1 MIINFGLSDTAFGED
16 HYPVRRRGEKRRLN
30 PNLAGIA
37 WLDRRAAEVTATT
50 ETRVMSDTG
59 TILPKNFEGAFIL
72 TRVYPRPRV
81 DNHLRPMFQTFNIDG
96 WSATGTY
103 TDPCPDCFNMAYSD
117 SRCKRGHGSA
127 QGWRV
132 PQAPSP
138 SSFFRTVVGEY
149 INLQRLLPEPPPIT
163 NSLRRDLAAWAD
175 SQGLTVAPE
184 FEGES

>member
-1 MIINFGLSDTAFGED
+1 MIMNFGPPSDED

-30 PNLAGIA
+30 PNAEGIA

-50 ETRVMSDTG
+50 ETRAMSDTG

-81 DNHLRPMFQTFNIDG
+81 DNHLRPMFQTFSIDG

-127 QGWRV
+127 QDWRV
-132 PQAPSP
+132 PQAPHIDLQGLSP
-138 SSFFRTVVGEY
+138 V
-149 INLQRLLPEPPPIT
+149 T
-163 NSLRRDLAAWAD
+163 NSFRRDLVAWAV
-175 SQGLTVAPE
+175 SQGLTV
-184 FEGES
+184 GES